1 MHWNPLDKRR
11 KISTAKYPN
20 CQRRRTSPHPARTW
34 RIPRSIAHKKMTPL
48 ITIVKPHKIIIIWN
62 KCIFPP
68 SHLPGGRNW
77 QSRDFLHAR
86 PKQRVEGSVQKLEI
100 KLAVYEFF
108 MFREREI
115 ANFLFAKGNAI
126 LNGKLCRHERAFKTK
141 RLWRKI
147 IVFDASVEVNRYL
160 LRSRSWLWLFGGRKC
175 GDEQGG
181 R

>member
-11 KISTAKYPN
+11 KISTAQNIRFASGVELPPTVN
-20 CQRRRTSPHPARTW
+20 IENSTLDCTQ
-34 RIPRSIAHKKMTPL
+34 KMTPL

-68 SHLPGGRNW
+68 SHCQEGEIGNRVTFYMLD
-77 QSRDFLHAR
+77 QSKEWKVLCKSSKLSSQSMNFLC
-86 PKQRVEGSVQKLEI
+86 S
-100 KLAVYEFF
+100 
-108 MFREREI
+108 EREKI

-141 RLWRKI
+141 RLWKKI

-160 LRSRSWLWLFGGRKC
+160 LRSRSWLWMFGGREC